1 MWIIFTPKLCIILA
15 SPTMDTLAI
24 SNEREE
30 IALLVASLAERPD
43 GGNCGGRLQER
54 RGEERRQ

>member
-1 MWIIFTPKLCIILA
+1 MHNTYYPVPQWTP
-15 SPTMDTLAI
+15 LAI

-30 IALLVASLAERPD
+30 IALLVASLAGPPD
-43 GGNCGGRLQER
+43 GGNWEGRLQER